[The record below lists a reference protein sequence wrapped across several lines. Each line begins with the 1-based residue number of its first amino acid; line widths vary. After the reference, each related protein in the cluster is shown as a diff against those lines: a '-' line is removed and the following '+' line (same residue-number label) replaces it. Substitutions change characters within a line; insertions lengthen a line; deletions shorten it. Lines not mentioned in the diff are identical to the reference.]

1 MENTLNLLLKRKGE
15 NITEME
21 NVIEEQLQIVP
32 NIWEIQIMA
41 KQRKFVLFFTFKKFK
56 NKCNVY
62 GFERSFYPET
72 MKTGPS
78 AVFFRN
84 LDP

>member
-32 NIWEIQIMA
+32 NIWEIQIME
-41 KQRKFVLFFTFKKFK
+41 K
-56 NKCNVY
+56 
-62 GFERSFYPET
+62 
-72 MKTGPS
+72 
-78 AVFFRN
+78 
-84 LDP
+84 